1 VNLEESEYIN
11 SEIEELS
18 MSSKLNSTTQSE
30 SLKIE
35 EDCYFELP
43 DETLIKIDKSLQYQ
57 WGEAVITPSILQKQN
72 GYFLPDLLNLVDC
85 FKNHSDFFLDH
96 KQNLLSLHE
105 YLFKSIEMCDTDFQ
119 KMFNGN
125 ILVTGGVSNTR
136 GLFEKFKTV
145 RAFFIY

>member
-1 VNLEESEYIN
+1 VNLEHEIKSVSED
-11 SEIEELS
+11 ELS
-18 MSSKLNSTTQSE
+18 MSSNTIKTTSGTPSE
-30 SLKIE
+30 DLKID

-43 DETLIKIDKSLQYQ
+43 DETLIKIEKSKQYQ

-96 KQNLLSLHE
+96 KQNLESLHK
-105 YLFKSIEMCDTDFQ
+105 YLFDSIKNCDSDFH

-125 ILVTGGVSNTR
+125 ILITGGVSNTK

-145 RAFFIY
+145 SGS